1 VVTTV
6 ALAAKRR
13 AQQRRR
19 RYRRLAVWAA
29 VLAPPALLGAAAYSP
44 LLDVNAVRVSGTHR
58 ITTARIVAAAKVAHG
73 VPLVSVDVGAVR
85 RRVAA
90 LPGVKSVVVTRAWPS
105 ALSVRVVERVPV
117 VAVPRGS
124 VTDLYDVDAVLVD
137 TVLVAPPATP
147 RLAVASGS
155 PTPAVIDAAVAL
167 LRALPASLRK
177 DVRDLRADGASS
189 LSFDFADGAQ
199 VVWGSGERT
208 AEKVRTLTML
218 VPQHAK
224 RYDVRVPDRPA
235 VVP

>member
-19 RYRRLAVWAA
+19 RYRRMAVWVA

-58 ITTARIVAAAKVAHG
+58 IAVSRVLAAARVPPG
-73 VPLVSVDVGAVR
+73 SPLVSVDLGAVR

-90 LPGVKSVVVTRAWPS
+90 LPGVKSVTVTRAWPS
-105 ALSVRVVERVPV
+105 ALSVRVVPV

-124 VTDLYDVDAVLVD
+124 VTDLYDLDAVLVD
-137 TVLVAPPATP
+137 TVLVPPPSTP

-155 PTPAVIDAAVAL
+155 PTPAVVDAAVGL

-177 DVRDLRADGASS
+177 DVRDLRADSASS